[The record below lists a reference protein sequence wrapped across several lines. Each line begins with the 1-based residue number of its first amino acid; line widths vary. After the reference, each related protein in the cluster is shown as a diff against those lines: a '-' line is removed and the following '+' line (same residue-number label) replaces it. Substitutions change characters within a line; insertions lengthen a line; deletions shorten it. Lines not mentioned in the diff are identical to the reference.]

1 MRAIETALTSD
12 TAPSDIIHRLLS
24 LAEFMEHEEKQ
35 LPIEHGILGECA
47 LKNLAYAKA
56 MHYKESEYLSEASPS
71 TIEALISINTRLQQS
86 DAAWGTLVMAHERY
100 DVSKQEEWFERLG
113 RWQEALDAYDRKVEE
128 NQLTPEVQ
136 IGRMKCL
143 HALGEWDLL
152 STQVEEV
159 WSSTSQDNR
168 REIAPIAAAA
178 AWSLNDWD
186 SMEEYITTM
195 KPDSSDR
202 YFYRAILSVHQ
213 NQFPKALLHIAKA
226 RDLLDPELSSF
237 VGEGYGR
244 SYK

>member
-1 MRAIETALTSD
+1 MRSIETALTSNS
-12 TAPSDIIHRLLS
+12 APSDLIHRLLS

-56 MHYKESEYLSEASPS
+56 MHYKESEYFSEASPA
-71 TIEALISINTRLQQS
+71 TIEAIISINTRLQQQ

-100 DVSKQEEWFERLG
+100 DVTKQEEWYERLG
-113 RWQEALDAYDRKVEE
+113 RWQEALEAYDNKAMTE
-128 NQLTPEVQ
+128 QPTPEIQ

-143 HALGEWDLL
+143 HALGEWDQL
-152 STQVEEV
+152 TVQVEEV
-159 WSSTSQDNR
+159 WSNASQENR

-178 AWSLNDWD
+178 AWSLSDWD
-186 SMEEYITTM
+186 AMEEYIATM
-195 KPDSSDR
+195 NPEASDR

-226 RDLLDPELSSF
+226 RDLLDPELTSF